1 MITKKEPLKLVSS
14 KKMTMY
20 KSDMYMR
27 IGDRYKL
34 SESLIIGEELKYLI
48 ISGQDAASLYN
59 RYMTVFLNYRKF
71 FLASH
76 KFGFAK
82 LASITVSDTFFRQDF
97 TFNNIIY
104 KRYIKNIESSL
115 SMNIKVKDAVY
126 VNAVKVRE
134 KKIKNSKKLYIL
146 KTLDNYSVGKISYIK
161 SIISGLKI
169 NNMLHYTYAS
179 GKINTIYEPF
189 KYINLPQKMSFVKE
203 IFFQKNPLYS
213 VQKPVNGEVEKAKVY
228 GHNID
233 SNVILNKGE
242 MYGYKSLSALYSLS
256 EKKIE
261 NKSAE
266 KNVSVTDRLMLYSV
280 INNIYE
286 KEAVYNTVNSNFM
299 SNVRENK
306 LLYMEQQR
314 NFNAITENYAENIHK
329 GKVLVSTRENT
340 VIQEA
345 IFNGNIY
352 NVKNHEL
359 FSLYRRSVTG
369 KSDISMKINIY
380 NYMLERLKKKYKM
393 TSKEHKEVIKDTDRS
408 ERILKAENISGH
420 WESMHK
426 YLPVN
431 VSTHIKNIR
440 KHLLVNILRNIE
452 GIREYPSVNI
462 NILRHSEGIRE
473 YEYSP
478 VNILRHTESISKYSS
493 FNILSHTESI
503 SKYPSFNILS
513 HTKSISKYLP
523 SNILSHAESISE
535 YSSFNILKHTEHPE
549 SISEYLPFN
558 ILSNIKSMSEY
569 PSFNILSHTESISE
583 YSSVN
588 ISKSGESISEYPPIN
603 ISKGGESIRKYP
615 SVNISK
621 HGENIWK
628 YSADNILMH
637 VKGMHKYSTE
647 NMSWYEKNTQKYL
660 IEKILRYAEKKQKH
674 MTGRMLKYIENVQG
688 YLSENISGYVQA
700 LPVFYSCS
708 GEKNILNSQKNV
720 SGESTLKE
728 TALNKER
735 ERFVYKEQTGYWKI
749 NKVQNVWNMEEAQ
762 SINRVQDIKGIHTLI
777 NAKNIGN
784 VKDIENIQHFEDIQN
799 KNIVQGAVE
808 THELKYLHSQNSAE
822 SIKKTIQSIV
832 ERGQAVKTTQ
842 AIKTTQATEGTQA
855 TDDTQATDGIQTQ
868 NIAQTIESMQTTDVI
883 YAQDSIKSIQ
893 GNVINRRE
901 NLEDILRE
909 QEKIKEINKMID
921 ARMQSQVK
929 SISKQVYESI
939 EQKLRGEKRRR
950 GF

>member
-20 KSDMYMR
+20 KSDMYMK
-27 IGDRYKL
+27 IEDRYKL

-48 ISGQDAASLYN
+48 ISGQEAASLYN

-82 LASITVSDTFFRQDF
+82 LASIRVSDTFFRQDF
-97 TFNNIIY
+97 TYNNIIY
-104 KRYIKNIESSL
+104 KRSVKNIESSL
-115 SMNIKVKDAVY
+115 SMNIKAKDAVY
-126 VNAVKVRE
+126 VNTVKLQE

-146 KTLDNYSVGKISYIK
+146 KNIDNYSVGKISCIK
-161 SIISGLKI
+161 SIISDLKI
-169 NNMLHYTYAS
+169 NNMLHYTFAS

-189 KYINLPQKMSFVKE
+189 KYIYLPQKMSFVKE
-203 IFFQKNPLYS
+203 IFLQKNPLYS
-213 VQKPVNGEVEKAKVY
+213 VQKPVSGEVEKAKVY
-228 GHNID
+228 RHNID
-233 SNVILNKGE
+233 SNVILNKGG
-242 MYGYKSLSALYSLS
+242 MYGYKSLSALYSMS
-256 EKKIE
+256 GKKIE

-266 KNVSVTDRLMLYSV
+266 KNVSVTDRLMLFSV

-286 KEAVYNTVNSNFM
+286 KEAVYNNVNSNLMFD
-299 SNVRENK
+299 VRENN
-306 LLYMEQQR
+306 LLYMKNRQD
-314 NFNAITENYAENIHK
+314 FNKITEYSAENIHK
-329 GKVLVSTRENT
+329 GKVLVSSRENT
-340 VIQEA
+340 VMQEA

-359 FSLYRRSVTG
+359 FSFYRRSVTD
-369 KSDISMKINIY
+369 KSHIPMNINIY
-380 NYMLERLKKKYKM
+380 NY
-393 TSKEHKEVIKDTDRS
+393 I
-408 ERILKAENISGH
+408 AENISGH

-431 VSTHIKNIR
+431 
-440 KHLLVNILRNIE
+440 
-452 GIREYPSVNI
+452 I

-473 YEYSP
+473 YEYPPVNILGHAKGISAYPSVNILRYTESIRKYSP
-478 VNILRHTESISKYSS
+478 VNILRYTESIRKYSPVNILSHKESISKYPS

-513 HTKSISKYLP
+513 HTESISKYLP
-523 SNILSHAESISE
+523 SNILSHTESISK
-535 YSSFNILKHTEHPE
+535 YPSFNILKHTEHSE
-549 SISEYLPFN
+549 GISEYLPFN
-558 ILSNIKSMSEY
+558 ILSHTKSMSEY
-569 PSFNILSHTESISE
+569 LPFNILSHTESMSE
-583 YSSVN
+583 YSSLN
-588 ISKSGESISEYPPIN
+588 ILKSGESISEYPPIN
-603 ISKGGESIRKYP
+603 ISKGGESISEYP

-621 HGENIWK
+621 YGENIWE
-628 YSADNILMH
+628 YSADNKLMH

-647 NMSWYEKNTQKYL
+647 NMLWYEKNMQKYL
-660 IEKILRYAEKKQKH
+660 IEKILRYEEKKQKH

-688 YLSENISGYVQA
+688 YSSGNISGYVQA
-700 LPVFYSCS
+700 LPVFYSWS
-708 GEKNILNSQKNV
+708 GEKNILNDSQKNV
-720 SGESTLKE
+720 SSESTLKE
-728 TALNKER
+728 TAFNKER
-735 ERFVYKEQTGYWKI
+735 ERFVYTEQTGYWKI

-762 SINRVQDIKGIHTLI
+762 SINRVQDIKDIHTLI

-784 VKDIENIQHFEDIQN
+784 VKDIENVQHFEDIQN
-799 KNIVQGAVE
+799 KNIVQDAVE
-808 THELKYLHSQNSAE
+808 THELRYLHSQNSAE

-832 ERGQAVKTTQ
+832 ERGQAVKT
-842 AIKTTQATEGTQA
+842 IQATEGTQA
-855 TDDTQATDGIQTQ
+855 TDGIQTK

-883 YAQDSIKSIQ
+883 YAQDSIRSIQ